1 MEGHRNNKSASA
13 SGQVTMIAL
22 GLQYD
27 SLLAVHFTQL
37 VELMNQL

>member
-1 MEGHRNNKSASA
+1 MEGHRNKISA

-27 SLLAVHFTQL
+27 SLLASCPL
-37 VELMNQL
+37 YSVELMNQLQ